1 MPLTPKDRRTL
12 IIGGTVLGVILVG
25 FLVFN
30 LLSGGGTGA
39 LPPFSGGIH
48 SRTGSPSSSSTS
60 QPNPP
65 PAAAGRDPFSIP
77 PGMGGTVAPTSGST
91 SPPPTGGQSQG
102 PPPTLPGNGSA
113 FRIGG
118 HTVVLVSVYAV
129 SGVGHAQVEV
139 DGVIY
144 NPAVGA
150 HFAGGQFQLR
160 STNGTCAN
168 FLYGDQAF
176 TLCTNP
182 LK

>member
-1 MPLTPKDRRTL
+1 
-12 IIGGTVLGVILVG
+12 
-25 FLVFN
+25 
-30 LLSGGGTGA
+30 
-39 LPPFSGGIH
+39 
-48 SRTGSPSSSSTS
+48 
-60 QPNPP
+60 
-65 PAAAGRDPFSIP
+65 
-77 PGMGGTVAPTSGST
+77 
-91 SPPPTGGQSQG
+91 
-102 PPPTLPGNGSA
+102 
-113 FRIGG
+113 
-118 HTVVLVSVYAV
+118 VVLVSVYAV

>member
-12 IIGGTVLGVILVG
+12 IVGGIVLGVVLVG

-30 LLSGGGTGA
+30 LLSGGGSGA
-39 LPPFSGGIH
+39 LPPIVGGTH
-48 SRTGSPSSSSTS
+48 SPIVNPTTATT

-77 PGMGGTVAPTSGST
+77 PGMGSVAPSGGT
-91 SPPPTGGQSQG
+91 GSPGPTGTQTQT
-102 PPPTLPGNGSA
+102 PTPTLPGNGSA

-129 SGVGHAQVEV
+129 SGISHAQVEV
-139 DGVIY
+139 DGVMY
-144 NPAVGA
+144 EPSVGA
-150 HFAGGQFQLR
+150 HFDAGMFQLR

-168 FLYGDQAF
+168 FLFGDQAF
-176 TLCTNP
+176 SLCTNP